1 MFARIVQKILL
12 SLGLVLVLA
21 LPAQA
26 DYEAGKRA
34 WEEKRPVEALA
45 EWQAAAEDGDSRAML
60 ALGRLYEMGRGAPQ
74 NYILA
79 HVWFN
84 LAASRGEMEA
94 LAERDA
100 LAAKMTPQ
108 QVAEAQE
115 RAAAWR
121 PGDGA
126 GADTQEAAA
135 EPAAPA
141 AEDPGPPPVEALR
154 EAQALL
160 AALGYDPGP
169 ADGIWGRRSVQAY
182 RAFLR
187 DAGLPEADV
196 LTPAALFAM
205 RDIAASRDEAAAPAA
220 PDDGAQAPA
229 ATETTTAEPTTPE
242 PAGPEPARPSFPPD
256 IVNRLV
262 KAGDMDG
269 VEAALESGAGVHI
282 DERDGQGWTALMHAA
297 NKGYTLLMPSLLDAG
312 PDLDVRAADGATAL
326 FIAVVQ
332 GDEEIARVL
341 AQAGADTSITG
352 PRGKTPL
359 DVAKLLKL
367 KDTVALLESVE
378 ADRAAFSAAK
388 RADTAAAYD
397 RYLTAYPDGLF
408 VLEAEQLRDVAQ
420 DREAFQKARTTGT
433 AQACRDYLTTYRDGA
448 YREEAER
455 LVVEFDKREYD
466 RAVRADSSA
475 AYAKYIA
482 GNRDGL
488 FVADAERRRR
498 EALDRETFEQAK
510 ARNTIQALEDYLT
523 AHPDG
528 AYRVQAQNII
538 KRLRDPIVYAEAE
551 KTHTIE
557 AYEHYLAL
565 YPDGDHADKARY
577 NIAELSVI
585 GQEFRD
591 DCAGCPTMVVIP
603 RGSFVMGSDEGETRE
618 QPRHRV
624 TIPKPFS
631 VGKYEVTFAEFKAFV
646 RDTGHD
652 MGVKESIF
660 DTTAT
665 EPCSSRDISGFFKK
679 ISWQKPGYDQQER
692 SPIVCLNWNDAA
704 AYVEWL
710 SERTNKPYRLLTES
724 EWEYAARA
732 QTKTNFHFGE
742 MISTSQANYDGSHG
756 GELSKDRGI
765 LGKTIKVGSFPPN
778 GFGLYDMHGNV
789 FEWVEDCW
797 HENYQGAPRD
807 GRAWTW
813 DGNCALRVLR
823 GGSWFNHA
831 ALLRS
836 AFRGASK
843 VTQRYTHY
851 GLRVARTIDPLVL
864 HSEFDFT
871 PPEQ

>member
-1 MFARIVQKILL
+1 MAKQIIRAAMLAAALAV
-12 SLGLVLVLA
+12 SLASPLR
-21 LPAQA
+21 A
-26 DYEAGKRA
+26 DYEAGQLA
-34 WEEKRPVEALA
+34 WDAGRPVEAL
-45 EWQAAAEDGDSRAML
+45 EQWQDAADDSNRRAML
-60 ALGRLYEMGRGAPQ
+60 ALGRLYEMGVGAPQ

-79 HVWFN
+79 HMWFN

-115 RAAAWR
+115 RALAWR
-121 PGDGA
+121 PSGSPEASTQQAA
-126 GADTQEAAA
+126 GEPASAPAQVPSAEPVPPAAA
-135 EPAAPA
+135 D
-141 AEDPGPPPVEALR
+141 AEAPPVEALQ

-160 AALGYDPGP
+160 ATLGYSPGA
-169 ADGIWGRRSVQAY
+169 ADGIWGRRSVEAY

-187 DAGLPEADV
+187 DAGLPDAEV

-205 RDIAASRDEAAAPAA
+205 RDIATSRDEAAAPAA
-220 PDDGAQAPA
+220 PDDRAQAPA
-229 ATETTTAEPTTPE
+229 ATDTTTAEPTTR
-242 PAGPEPARPSFPPD
+242 EPARPSFPPD

-269 VEAALESGAGVHI
+269 VAAALEAGAGVHI
-282 DERDGQGWTALMHAA
+282 DERDSQGWTALMHAA
-297 NKGYTLLMPSLLDAG
+297 NKGYTLLMPSLLVAG

-326 FIAVVQ
+326 FIAVLR
-332 GDEEIARVL
+332 GDGAIAEMLVR
-341 AQAGADTSITG
+341 AGADVSITG
-352 PRGKTPL
+352 PRGKTAL
-359 DVAKLLKL
+359 DVAKIQELDK
-367 KDTVALLESVE
+367 TAALLERAH
-378 ADRAAFSAAK
+378 ADRTAYGAAK
-388 RADTAAAYD
+388 RSDTAAG
-397 RYLTAYPDGLF
+397 YLEYLKSFPNGLF
-408 VLEAEQLRDVAQ
+408 VAEIRQLRDTAL

-433 AQACRDYLTTYRDGA
+433 AQACREYLTTYRDGA
-448 YREEAER
+448 YRKEAER

-488 FVADAERRRR
+488 FVADAEKRRR
-498 EALDRETFEQAK
+498 EALDRETFEQAR

-538 KRLRDPIVYAEAE
+538 TRLRDPILYAEAE

-565 YPDGDHADKARY
+565 YPDGDHVDKARY

-591 DCAGCPTMVVIP
+591 DCTGCPTMVVIP
-603 RGSFVMGSDEGETRE
+603 RRSFMMGSDEGETRE
-618 QPRHRV
+618 QPQHRV
-624 TIPKPFS
+624 TIPKPFA

-652 MGVKESIF
+652 MGVKESIL

-665 EPCSSRDISGFFKK
+665 EPCSSRDISKFFKK
-679 ISWQKPGYDQQER
+679 ISWQKPGYDQQAR
-692 SPIVCLNWNDAA
+692 SPAVCLNWNDAA
-704 AYVEWL
+704 AYVKWL

-732 QTKTNFHFGE
+732 QTKTNFYFGE
-742 MISTSQANYDGSHG
+742 MISTS
-756 GELSKDRGI
+756 
-765 LGKTIKVGSFPPN
+765 
-778 GFGLYDMHGNV
+778 
-789 FEWVEDCW
+789 
-797 HENYQGAPRD
+797 
-807 GRAWTW
+807 
-813 DGNCALRVLR
+813 
-823 GGSWFNHA
+823 
-831 ALLRS
+831 
-836 AFRGASK
+836 
-843 VTQRYTHY
+843 
-851 GLRVARTIDPLVL
+851 
-864 HSEFDFT
+864 
-871 PPEQ
+871 